1 MKIKKVKSF
10 KEIYSHEAVMYVDD
24 RDTNYDLPDVDRTPI
39 LIGLKEGYTCYFND
53 CGIISASSKRD
64 AIMRLNHIQFSK

>member
-10 KEIYSHEAVMYVDD
+10 KEIYSHDAVMYVDD
-24 RDTNYDLPDVDRTPI
+24 RDTNYELPDADRTPI
-39 LIGLKEGYTCYFND
+39 LIGLNKGYICHFND

-64 AIMRLNHIQFSK
+64 AIMKLNHIEFIK